1 MCARVLD
8 RMMNGMSAEAAGDLS
23 IAPLALSLD
32 HAGGRADIWLAR
44 LGAPA
49 CDLGS
54 ARAALAR
61 RLIAW
66 RTGCDEADVA
76 IAHDAQGAPRI
87 VAPRIVTPKSSLA
100 LSLAGRDDLVAAAVA
115 DGPIGVDVETI
126 GARFDPPLNIL
137 HAAERAALAAAGGAA
152 HELFLRIWTA
162 KEAYVKAL
170 GTGFSREPEE
180 IEIRPDVSNAAFAEP
195 ATFAIFEGGRR
206 VATRLARAGR
216 ANVEDR
222 PAMLSCV
229 VLERERRE

>member
-1 MCARVLD
+1 MPASAFSLRALD
-8 RMMNGMSAEAAGDLS
+8 RMMNGLSAEAAGDLS
-23 IAPLALSLD
+23 IAPLVLSLD

-44 LGAPA
+44 LSAPA
-49 CDLGS
+49 RDLGP

-66 RTGCDEADVA
+66 RTGCDEADVV
-76 IAHDAQGAPRI
+76 IAHDAQGAPKI
-87 VAPRIVTPKSSLA
+87 VAPNPSLT
-100 LSLAGRDDLVAAAVA
+100 LSLAGRDDIVAAAVA

-126 GARFDPPLNIL
+126 GARFDPPLNVL
-137 HAAERAALAAAGGAA
+137 HPAERAALAAAGDAD

-180 IEIRPDVSNAAFAEP
+180 IEIRPDASPAAFAEP
-195 ATFAIFEGGRR
+195 APLVIRDAGGR
-206 VATRLARAGR
+206 VATRLARSGR
-216 ANVEDR
+216 TNIEGR

-229 VLERERRE
+229 VLE